1 MIKIES
7 NNGDVNEIEI
17 EGNEASIL
25 ADLGVIVN
33 SVIFAI
39 SETPEDR
46 EEIFN
51 EFIRLITGAFEII
64 CREDKQ

>member
-7 NNGDVNEIEI
+7 NNGDINEFEI

-33 SVIFAI
+33 SVVFAI
-39 SETPEDR
+39 AETPEDR
-46 EEIFN
+46 IKLFDD
-51 EFIRLITGAFEII
+51 FIRLMTGAFEIVY
-64 CREDKQ
+64 REDKQ